1 MLRTLNGVVSGV
13 LLLVMLGIGTT
24 PAGAATASPQ
34 KEIIKPGQ
42 SVLCEKAGILC
53 SIGNVSAKD
62 LKSKKLVVDNSSASS
77 SQKLASP
84 VKQLDTLVDAAP
96 VKNTDICSI
105 YSAPE
110 VEEVEPEALV
120 SSVSYYATPTVSLD
134 QQFAATQ
141 PAATEIPT
149 MTVTPTPAV
158 ATAHQLD
165 AEKLFSLVNQKRT
178 EAGLAPLQK
187 NGAVCEV
194 AQARAPEMQSNV
206 MSGNMHAGF
215 YARKPDYQ
223 STENI
228 IYMQTEEQALNWWL
242 NSPVHR
248 SAIYGSYADSC
259 LVCEGNT
266 CAQIFANVSPV
277 APTPTPAIQ

>member
-1 MLRTLNGVVSGV
+1 MLRTLNGVVSGL

-24 PAGAATASPQ
+24 PAGAVSASPQ

-62 LKSKKLVVDNSSASS
+62 LKSKKLVTDNSSGTSS
-77 SQKLASP
+77 KKLASP
-84 VKQLDTLVDAAP
+84 VEKLDTQINAAP
-96 VKNTDICSI
+96 VKTTDICSV
-105 YSAPE
+105 YSAPK
-110 VEEVEPEALV
+110 VEEVKPEALV
-120 SSVSYYATPTVSLD
+120 SSVSYYATPTPQVEGASPS
-134 QQFAATQ
+134 AT
-141 PAATEIPT
+141 PTEAIS
-149 MTVTPTPAV
+149 VTPTPAV

-165 AEKLFSLVNQKRT
+165 AEKLFALVNQTRT
-178 EAGLAPLQK
+178 AAGLAPLQK
-187 NGAVCEV
+187 NPAVCEV
-194 AQARAPEMQSNV
+194 AHARAPEMQSNV

-215 YARKPDYQ
+215 YARKPNYQ

-248 SAIYGSYADSC
+248 SAIYGNYADSC

-266 CAQIFANVSPV
+266 CAQIFANVNP
-277 APTPTPAIQ
+277 ATPTPTPAIQ